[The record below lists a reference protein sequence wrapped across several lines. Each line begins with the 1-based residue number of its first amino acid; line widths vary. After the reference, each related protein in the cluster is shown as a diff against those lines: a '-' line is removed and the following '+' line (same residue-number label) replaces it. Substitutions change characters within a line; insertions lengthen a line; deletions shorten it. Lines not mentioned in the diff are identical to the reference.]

1 MAQVHK
7 FTNSVILDAD
17 TASGLWWCL
26 NVLSDEDVLER
37 PLNDFKD
44 IQQAGKHS
52 MRTLVSKM
60 TQQGCQL
67 SNKISN
73 KADRDDFFAIQGLV
87 KKTEELVN
95 E

>member
-17 TASGLWWCL
+17 TASGIWWCL
-26 NVLSDEDVLER
+26 NVLSDEDVLDHH
-37 PLNDFKD
+37 LKDFKEL
-44 IQQAGKHS
+44 QKAGKHS

-60 TQQGCQL
+60 TQQSCQL

-73 KADRDDFFAIQGLV
+73 KDDRDDFFAIQGLV

>member
-26 NVLSDEDVLER
+26 NFLSDEEVLNRTPDE
-37 PLNDFKD
+37 FKD
-44 IQQAGKHS
+44 LQQAGKHS

-67 SNKISN
+67 SEKISN
-73 KADRDDFFAIQGLV
+73 KHDRDDFFAIQGLI
-87 KKTEELVN
+87 KKTEGLVN

>member
-17 TASGLWWCL
+17 TASGIWWCL
-26 NVLSDEDVLER
+26 NVLSDEDVLDHH
-37 PLNDFKD
+37 LKDFKEL
-44 IQQAGKHS
+44 QQAGKHS
-52 MRTLVSKM
+52 MRALVSKM
-60 TQQGCQL
+60 TQQSCQL
-67 SNKISN
+67 SDKISN
-73 KADRDDFFAIQGLV
+73 KDDRDDFFAIQGLV

>member
-17 TASGLWWCL
+17 TASELWWCL
-26 NVLSDEDVLER
+26 NLLSDEHVIDGHLSE
-37 PLNDFKD
+37 FKN
-44 IQQAGKHS
+44 IQKAGKHS
-52 MRTLVSKM
+52 MRILVSKM

-67 SNKISN
+67 SDKISN

-87 KKTEELVN
+87 NKTEELVN